1 MQQES
6 VHARTHARAPFARSL
21 KVSVRPSPNTPPRLP
36 RWLSCPTQ
44 AARGGRKR
52 HADYAEADGSPS
64 SAAPSRASATA
75 ATAAT
80 GGDWGGALALSFRWQ
95 ELIATPRATSAARAK
110 STSTQIQP

>member
-64 SAAPSRASATA
+64 SAAPIRASATA

-80 GGDWGGALALSFRWQ
+80 GGDWGGALALAFRWQ
-95 ELIATPRATSAARAK
+95 
-110 STSTQIQP
+110 

>member
-1 MQQES
+1 MQQ
-6 VHARTHARAPFARSL
+6 VCMPAHARARAPFAHSL

-64 SAAPSRASATA
+64 SAAPIRASATA

-80 GGDWGGALALSFRWQ
+80 GGDWGGALALAFRWQ
-95 ELIATPRATSAARAK
+95 
-110 STSTQIQP
+110 